1 MTRRVL
7 VLGSF
12 LALSGCGIDVQ
23 YIPMN
28 SPPHA
33 MTPRPASQVEMFA
46 GSRPK
51 RPFVEVGA
59 IEVQQEKYNN
69 ASAEEIVA
77 ALRDQAGERGCDGI
91 LLIGANDAT
100 DVSGSAD
107 RNGGWVSSKT
117 LKGYRATCIVY
128 TQPAVAQAPSPPP
141 CTPDSAP
148 AAPPAPAPSAAPAQA
163 ATTP

>member
-1 MTRRVL
+1 V
-7 VLGSF
+7 
-12 LALSGCGIDVQ
+12 LALAGCGIDVQ

-28 SPPHA
+28 TPPHA

-77 ALRDQAGERGCDGI
+77 ALRDQAGERGCDGL

-107 RNGGWVSSKT
+107 RSGGWVSSKT
-117 LKGYRATCIVY
+117 LKGYRATCVVY
-128 TQPAVAQAPSPPP
+128 TQAAVAQTAPPP
-141 CTPDSAP
+141 CTPDPAP
-148 AAPPAPAPSAAPAQA
+148 TVAPAPTPPAASSQAAAP
-163 ATTP
+163 TP